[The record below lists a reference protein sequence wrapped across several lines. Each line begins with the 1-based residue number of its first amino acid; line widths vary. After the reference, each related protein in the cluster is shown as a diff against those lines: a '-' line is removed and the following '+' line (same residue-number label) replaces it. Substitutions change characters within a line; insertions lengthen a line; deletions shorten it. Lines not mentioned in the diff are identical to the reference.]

1 MKRKYILAAFVS
13 ALALIV
19 GGAFSASAGD
29 KTTALPSGKHKVSQ
43 TVYLYADKTPVTLNG
58 HSGEQSDK
66 NGNLSRVNEKDARFD
81 LYFPKKS
88 RRTGQM
94 VIVIPGGGYWN
105 VASIYEGAYVAQWL
119 CDRGIAAAVLTYRLP
134 NHHCTVPTEDF
145 EETMSYCR
153 AHSAEWGISSIGVM
167 GFSAGGHFASTV
179 ATHEKGEYRPDF
191 QILIYPVIT
200 MYPGTHRGTH
210 DNLIGKEPSEELLDL
225 YSNEKQVSSA
235 TPPAFIAFSDDDT
248 VVPVA
253 YNAVPYIKA
262 LTENGIHTTVVS
274 FPKGGHG
281 WGFRLEG
288 QKDRLPEMDRKAF
301 YRQLDAWLKS
311 L

>member
-1 MKRKYILAAFVS
+1 MKKRIIFALAAIIAF
-13 ALALIV
+13 
-19 GGAFSASAGD
+19 GAASFSSEAKGD
-29 KTTALPSGKHKVSQ
+29 KTVALPSDKHKVSQ
-43 TVYLYADKTPVTLNG
+43 TVYLYADKSPVTLNG
-58 HSGEQSDK
+58 HSGEQSDSE
-66 NGNLSRVNEKDARFD
+66 GNLSRVNEKDARFD

-88 RRTGQM
+88 QRTGQM
-94 VIVIPGGGYWN
+94 VIVIPGGGYWC

-145 EETMSYCR
+145 EETISYCR
-153 AHSAEWGISSIGVM
+153 AHSAEWGINSIGVM

-225 YSNEKQVSSA
+225 YSNEKQVSST

-262 LTENGIHTTVVS
+262 LTENGIPATVVS
-274 FPKGGHG
+274 FPTGGHG

-288 QKDRLPEMDRKAF
+288 QKDRLPEKDRKAF
-301 YRQLDAWLKS
+301 YRQFDAWLKS